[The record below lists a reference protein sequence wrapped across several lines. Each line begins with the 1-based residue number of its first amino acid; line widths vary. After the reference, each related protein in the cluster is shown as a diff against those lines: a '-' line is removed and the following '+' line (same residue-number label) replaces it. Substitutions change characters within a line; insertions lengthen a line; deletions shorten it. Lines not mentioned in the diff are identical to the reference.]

1 MKATPLT
8 GFAAAR
14 EYYRFFHDP
23 IDAMRKRYERYGPV
37 APLGPI
43 LAGQPSKPR
52 VLIAGPE
59 FNRQVLSDPAT
70 FRTTGQLIRGPEGS
84 AQQRI
89 RFGLTRMNGA
99 QHKQQR
105 QLIMPAFHKTAV
117 EGYHNLM
124 VEIATAVLSRWRPGE
139 TYDVHR
145 EMRAFVL
152 QLSSAILFG
161 ADPDEGLAIGKLM
174 EEWQL
179 RNFSSPVWML
189 PVDLPGTAYRALL
202 RHAERIEKEILSM
215 IEKRRAQ
222 PGTHKDVLSLLIAAR
237 DGENRGMTDE
247 ELVGQA
253 TILFGASFETA
264 ATTLTWTL
272 FLLAQHPGVM
282 RKLMDELDHV
292 LAGNAPAPDQLVRL
306 EFLTCAIKESMRV
319 LSPVPYAIR
328 ATARRVKIGPLALPH
343 GATIVCGH
351 YLTHHMPAIY
361 PEPER
366 FRPERWQSIE
376 PSQWEYLPFSAGP
389 RVCVGAIFATQLL
402 KISLALMLQRFR
414 FSMVPGSRIDR
425 VVRIT
430 MQPRHGMPMKIFE
443 NDRQYT
449 SSEVTGQIHEM
460 VALG

>member
-1 MKATPLT
+1 MKVEPLT

-14 EYYRFFHDP
+14 EYVRFFHDP
-23 IDAMRKRYERYGPV
+23 IDAMRRRYQNDGPI
-37 APLGPI
+37 APLGPVF
-43 LAGQPSKPR
+43 AGQPSKPR

-59 FNRQVLSDPAT
+59 FNRQVLGDPAT

-105 QLIMPAFHKTAV
+105 QLVMPAFHRSAV
-117 EGYHNLM
+117 EGYHKLM
-124 VEIATAVLSRWRPGE
+124 VETATDVLNQWRSGQ
-139 TYDVHR
+139 TYDIHR
-145 EMRAFVL
+145 EMRAFVV
-152 QLSSAILFG
+152 QVASAVLFG
-161 ADPDEGLAIGKLM
+161 ADPNEGLAMGKLI
-174 EEWQL
+174 EEWQV
-179 RNFSSPVWML
+179 RNFSPAVWRL
-189 PVDLPGTAYRALL
+189 PVDLPGSAYRGLL
-202 RHAERIEKEILSM
+202 RHAERIEKQILDM
-215 IEKRRAQ
+215 IAKRRAH
-222 PGTHKDVLSLLIAAR
+222 PGERKDVLSLLVEAR
-237 DGENRGMTDE
+237 DDENRGMTNE

-272 FLLAQHPGVM
+272 FLLAQHPAVM
-282 RKLMDELDHV
+282 RKLMDELDDV
-292 LAGNAPAPDQLVRL
+292 LSGNVPAPSDLARL
-306 EFLTCAIKESMRV
+306 EFLAHVIKESMRV

-328 ATARRVKIGPLALPH
+328 ATARRVKIGPVSLPH
-343 GATIVCGH
+343 GSTIVCGH
-351 YLTHHMPAIY
+351 YLTHHLPDVY

-366 FRPERWQSIE
+366 FRPERWQKID

-414 FSMVPGSRIDR
+414 FSVVPGTHIDR

-430 MQPRHGMPMKIFE
+430 MQPRQGMPMRVFA
-443 NDRQYT
+443 NDRQY
-449 SSEVTGQIHEM
+449 SASRVTGQIHEM
-460 VALG
+460 VTLD

>member
-1 MKATPLT
+1 M
-8 GFAAAR
+8 R
-14 EYYRFFHDP
+14 E
-23 IDAMRKRYERYGPV
+23 RYKRYGPV

-43 LAGQPSKPR
+43 VAGQPSKPR
-52 VLIAGPE
+52 VLIAGPA
-59 FNRQVLSDPAT
+59 FNEQVLGDPAR

-105 QLIMPAFHKTAV
+105 QLIMPAFHKSAV
-117 EGYHNLM
+117 EGYHALM
-124 VEIATAVLSRWRPGE
+124 VETATRVLEQWRPGQ

-161 ADPDEGLAIGKLM
+161 AEPGDGLAMGKLM

-179 RNFSSPVWML
+179 RNFSSSVWIL
-189 PVDLPGTAYRALL
+189 PLDFPGTAYRGLL
-202 RHAERIEKEILSM
+202 RHAERIEKEIHRM
-215 IEKRRAQ
+215 IERRRAN
-222 PGTHKDVLSLLIAAR
+222 PGTRTDVLSLVIEAR
-237 DGENRGMTDE
+237 DSENRGMTDE
-247 ELVGQA
+247 ELVGQT

-272 FLLAQHPGVM
+272 FLLAQHPAVM
-282 RKLMDELDHV
+282 RKLMNELDAV
-292 LAGNAPAPDQLVRL
+292 LSGNAPEPHHLAQLD
-306 EFLTCAIKESMRV
+306 FLNCVIKESMRI

-328 ATARRVKIGPLALPH
+328 ATARRVKLGPLSLPH
-343 GATIVCGH
+343 GSTIVCGH
-351 YLTHHMPAIY
+351 YLTHHMPEIY

-366 FRPERWQSIE
+366 FRPERWQSID
-376 PSQWEYLPFSAGP
+376 PRQYEYLPFSAGP
-389 RVCVGAIFATQLL
+389 RVCIGAIFATQLL

-414 FSMVPGSRIDR
+414 FSVVPGTRIDR

-430 MQPRHGMPMKIFE
+430 MQPRHGMAMKIFE
-443 NDRQYT
+443 NDRQY
-449 SSEVTGQIHEM
+449 SASEVSGQIHEM
-460 VALG
+460 VELG

>member
-1 MKATPLT
+1 MNAEPLT
-8 GFAAAR
+8 GLASAR

-23 IDAMRKRYERYGPV
+23 IAAMRERYKRYGPV

-43 LAGQPSKPR
+43 VAGQPSKPR
-52 VLIAGPE
+52 VLIAGPA
-59 FNRQVLSDPAT
+59 FNEQVLGDPAR

-105 QLIMPAFHKTAV
+105 QLIMPAFHKSAV
-117 EGYHNLM
+117 EGYHALM
-124 VEIATAVLSRWRPGE
+124 VETATRVLEQWRPGQ

-161 ADPDEGLAIGKLM
+161 AEPGDGLAMGKLM

-179 RNFSSPVWML
+179 RNFSSSVWIL
-189 PVDLPGTAYRALL
+189 PLDFPGTAYRGLL
-202 RHAERIEKEILSM
+202 RHAERIEKEIHRM
-215 IEKRRAQ
+215 IERRRAN
-222 PGTHKDVLSLLIAAR
+222 PGTRTDVLSLVIEAR
-237 DGENRGMTDE
+237 DSENRGMTDE
-247 ELVGQA
+247 ELVGQT

-272 FLLAQHPGVM
+272 FLLAQHPAVM
-282 RKLMDELDHV
+282 RKLMNELDAV
-292 LAGNAPAPDQLVRL
+292 LSGNAPEPHHLAQLD
-306 EFLTCAIKESMRV
+306 FLNCVIKESMRI

-328 ATARRVKIGPLALPH
+328 ATARRVKLGPLSLPH
-343 GATIVCGH
+343 GSTIVCGH
-351 YLTHHMPAIY
+351 YLTHHMPEIY

-366 FRPERWQSIE
+366 FRPERWQSID
-376 PSQWEYLPFSAGP
+376 PRQYEYLPFSAGP
-389 RVCVGAIFATQLL
+389 RVCIGAIFATQLL

-414 FSMVPGSRIDR
+414 FSVVPGTRIDR

-430 MQPRHGMPMKIFE
+430 MQPRHGMAMKIFE
-443 NDRQYT
+443 NDRQY
-449 SSEVTGQIHEM
+449 SASEVSGQIHEM
-460 VALG
+460 VELG

>member
-23 IDAMRKRYERYGPV
+23 IDAMRQRYDRYGPV

-43 LAGQPSKPR
+43 FAGQPSKPR

-59 FNRQVLSDPAT
+59 FNRQILSDPAT
-70 FRTTGQLIRGPEGS
+70 FRTTGQLIRGPKGS

-105 QLIMPAFHKTAV
+105 QLVMPAFHKTAV

-124 VEIATAVLSRWRPGE
+124 VGIATNVLNRWRPGSI
-139 TYDVHR
+139 YDVHR

-179 RNFSSPVWML
+179 RNFSSSVWML
-189 PVDLPGTAYRALL
+189 PVDLPGTAYRGLL
-202 RHAERIEKEILSM
+202 QHAERIEKEILSM

-237 DGENRGMTDE
+237 DDQNRGMTDE

-272 FLLAQHPGVM
+272 FLLAQHPAVM
-282 RKLMDELDHV
+282 RKLMDELGHV
-292 LAGNAPAPDQLVRL
+292 LAGKAPAPDQVGQL
-306 EFLTCAIKESMRV
+306 EFLSRVIKESMRV

-343 GATIVCGH
+343 GSTIVLGH
-351 YLTHHMPAIY
+351 YLTHHMPEIY
-361 PEPER
+361 PEPNR
-366 FRPERWQSIE
+366 FRPDRWQSIE

-414 FSMVPGSRIDR
+414 FSVVPGSRIDR

-430 MQPRHGMPMKIFE
+430 MQPRQGMPMKIFE

-449 SSEVTGQIHEM
+449 ASEVTGQIHEM
-460 VALG
+460 VALS